1 MAPKGPPS
9 MNSKLLRSKAL
20 RCRELAE
27 TASDAEVA
35 AELLHIA
42 NDIETTLLLLGGEPS
57 VSSAVAGSR
66 QHAGREAVSE
76 G

>member
-1 MAPKGPPS
+1 
-9 MNSKLLRSKAL
+9 MNSELLRSKAL

-27 TASDAEVA
+27 SASDAEVA

-42 NDIETTLLLLGGEPS
+42 NDIETALLLLGNERS
-57 VSSAVAGSR
+57 ASSAVAGSTER
-66 QHAGREAVSE
+66 AGREAVSE